1 MRFPVS
7 TDCSPNGSSARPLLS
22 DLGLFGVGS
31 PVTASFETF
40 LKKRVCLKLNEVS
53 I

>member
-22 DLGLFGVGS
+22 DLGLFG
-31 PVTASFETF
+31 ETF